1 MVIRGHATSVGG
13 HHVVAVNFNAPELCG
28 RINPRADG
36 GGGAWSPAGYQITS
50 LQSSCYRILADAMH
64 DPSLCDRVVAVSTS
78 TLDGSKMD
86 KADCL
91 AGRGSGAIVTADSNA
106 MEPFV
111 ALIQSIGY
119 RDREV
124 VESEY
129 EENPEN
135 SATFEAYSQLRD
147 DPAFLLR
154 LQSAPSGRPHSCD
167 PLPRAGSS
175 PLINEIYDS
184 YERCRETVAVYS
196 RPTFTSATHYGPAP
210 FPHAADFP
218 AALQAIGYPADY
230 ASTLVPT
237 PPLSSYWE
245 FVSRIRFEGTDA
257 DRAEFVRRVIALR

>member
-1 MVIRGHATSVGG
+1 MRPVLAVIIVVLGISGTACAQTLSM
-13 HHVVAVNFNAPELCG
+13 VAVERGNAALC
-28 RINPRADG
+28 AKV
-36 GGGAWSPAGYQITS
+36 SPNATFVAS
-50 LQSSCYRILADAMH
+50 SEKPALLQSTCYLHLAFNT
-64 DPSLCDRVVAVSTS
+64 RQ
-78 TLDGSKMD
+78 
-86 KADCL
+86 
-91 AGRGSGAIVTADSNA
+91 
-106 MEPFV
+106 V
-111 ALIQSIGY
+111 AL
-119 RDREV
+119 
-124 VESEY
+124 
-129 EENPEN
+129 
-135 SATFEAYSQLRD
+135 
-147 DPAFLLR
+147 
-154 LQSAPSGRPHSCD
+154 CD